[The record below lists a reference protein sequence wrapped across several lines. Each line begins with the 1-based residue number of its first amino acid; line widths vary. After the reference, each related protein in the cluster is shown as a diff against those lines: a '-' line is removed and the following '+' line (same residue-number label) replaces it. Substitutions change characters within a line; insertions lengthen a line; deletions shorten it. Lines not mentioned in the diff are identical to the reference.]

1 MLAHLSENERRHEE
15 AQAHIRATIMNEFCE
30 VMRKTGLPPMVVM
43 RLAAQAVG
51 SIYRETADA
60 HSGPAAC
67 PCGWC
72 PREGT
77 DVDVLCA
84 ALLAACTRRMGRDLR
99 SMAIAGTA

>member
-1 MLAHLSENERRHEE
+1 MAHAIEDERRHEE

-51 SIYRETADA
+51 SIYRETSDA

-67 PCGWC
+67 TCGWC
-72 PREGT
+72 PRQEA
-77 DVDVLCA
+77 DVDMLCS
-84 ALLAACTRRMGRDLR
+84 ALLAACGRRSSRNLHLMP
-99 SMAIAGTA
+99 IAGTA